1 MDNSLPVTLS
11 TFNASPEVRSV
22 SFAFSP
28 NEVVTSEL
36 FALSPKLVV
45 ISDVFAFNANPETRS
60 VALALSPK
68 LEVISEMFAFKARF
82 VIVANELRSWSPVLT
97 PLSVVIPN
105 LVFIEAMVSSPVLI
119 LLVFDKT
126 ASCVVVNGAWTF
138 APITKPKLN
147 LASAAVFAPVPP
159 CAIATDVALQIPDVI
174 VPKLFKL
181 LLPCQVLI
189 AVFSTFPNPTFD
201 WLIPFEIFISVIE
214 ASAIK
219 GVVIFKDAICL
230 VNILASETPPEL
242 IWPST

>member
-1 MDNSLPVTLS
+1 MVDNSLPVTLS
-11 TFNASPEVRSV
+11 TFNANPEVRSV
-22 SFAFSP
+22 AFAFKP
-28 NEVVTSEL
+28 NEVVM
-36 FALSPKLVV
+36 
-45 ISDVFAFNANPETRS
+45 SDVFAFKANPEVRS
-60 VALALSPK
+60 VAFAFKPN
-68 LEVISEMFAFKARF
+68 EVVMSDVFAFKARF
-82 VIVANELRSWSPVLT
+82 VIVANELTSWSPVLT

-126 ASCVVVNGAWTF
+126 ASCVVVNGDCTSW
-138 APITKPKLN
+138 PITKPKLN

-159 CAIATDVALQIPDVI
+159 CAIATEVPLQIPDVI